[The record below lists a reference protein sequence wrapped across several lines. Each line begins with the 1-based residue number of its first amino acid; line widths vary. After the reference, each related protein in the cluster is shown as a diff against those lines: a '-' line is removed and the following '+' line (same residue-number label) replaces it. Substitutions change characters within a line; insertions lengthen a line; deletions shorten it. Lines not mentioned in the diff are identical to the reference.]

1 MNLFMK
7 PYYLVLFL
15 LILFFLLNSCGK
27 NDNVIIG
34 CTDPIALN
42 YDPNAE
48 SDDESCIYSGCTD
61 STALN
66 FNPIAT
72 IDDSSCIYTFLGCT
86 DSTAINYNPLANV
99 DDGSCIYPIYGCT
112 DSLAINFSPLANID
126 DGSCVY
132 AGCND
137 PLALNFDTLASF
149 DDGSCVYCEDIA
161 SGIWNITPSCPVFT
175 IPVTGQQINL
185 NDRFDDSINV
195 VCNYVDPNIYGEV
208 YIDFGSNQT
217 VASNLDE
224 FGFLDVF
231 YQSFLADFS
240 NEGFGFIVINVSG
253 NGQIISPNSG
263 HIDLTYSFLLPFSSD
278 SSFVTC
284 PLNLSR

>member
-1 MNLFMK
+1 MW
-7 PYYLVLFL
+7 
-15 LILFFLLNSCGK
+15 
-27 NDNVIIG
+27 
-34 CTDPIALN
+34 
-42 YDPNAE
+42 E
-48 SDDESCIYSGCTD
+48 SS
-61 STALN
+61 
-66 FNPIAT
+66 
-72 IDDSSCIYTFLGCT
+72 
-86 DSTAINYNPLANV
+86 
-99 DDGSCIYPIYGCT
+99 
-112 DSLAINFSPLANID
+112 
-126 DGSCVY
+126 
-132 AGCND
+132 
-137 PLALNFDTLASF
+137 
-149 DDGSCVYCEDIA
+149 
-161 SGIWNITPSCPVFT
+161 IWNITPSCPVFT